1 MSRRPKGR
9 GGATL
14 AVAPVYE
21 GPEVLTALLA
31 RAGSPHGADEAAA
44 TFRRAQQAGEPR
56 AEVIP
61 GLFPDEPRFESP
73 EEAHRLY
80 ANLFG
85 LWTRLEAGLGAD
97 DDDAPAVAPAEPPPP
112 PPLPGRGTAIGR
124 ELTPDLVDAVW
135 RHLAALPEREL
146 PRWRDRFMNVQSD
159 LSAWLDAVPLPA
171 AGGLAAADLV
181 FEAWAMFDQ
190 GFGDRL
196 GAVEFHDL
204 SALEK
209 EPPPLEATQPAFATY
224 AVEQLDVVQDEDPDF
239 HDPERAQVERAVAAA
254 VAALGQAVRGGE

>member
-1 MSRRPKGR
+1 MSRRTKKG
-9 GGATL
+9 GQAAQGVNPL
-14 AVAPVYE
+14 YE
-21 GPEVLTALLA
+21 GPEVLTALLH
-31 RAGSPHGADEAAA
+31 RAGSPHGVDEVAAA
-44 TFRRAQQAGEPR
+44 FRRAQQAGEPR

-61 GLFPDEPRFESP
+61 GLFPDEPRFGSP
-73 EEAHRLY
+73 DEARRLY

-85 LWTRLEAGLGAD
+85 LWVRLEAGLGTE
-97 DDDAPAVAPAEPPPP
+97 DDDAPAAAPAELPPP

-124 ELTPDLVDAVW
+124 QLTPDLVDAVW

-146 PRWRDRFMNVQSD
+146 GRRRDRFMSVQSD

-196 GAVEFHDL
+196 GAVAFHDL
-204 SALEK
+204 KALER
-209 EPPPLEATQPAFATY
+209 EPPPLEASQPAFALY
-224 AVEQLDVVQDEDPDF
+224 ADEQLDVVQDEDPDF
-239 HDPERAQVERAVAAA
+239 GDPERAQVERAVAAA
-254 VAALGQAVRGGE
+254 VAALGEMVRGGE